1 MTRPLHE
8 DEIPVDLPLVRALV
22 DASFPDLA
30 NLALRRLTTTGSSNA
45 LFRLGNDLVV
55 RLPRQPGGTATIDKE
70 ARWLPAV
77 GARLPVAVP
86 EVVAVGEP
94 ALGYGERWSIVRWLP
109 GVHPPAVKPGAEGDP
124 HRGRLA
130 EDLAA
135 VVLAL
140 KEATLLRE
148 ARTDPDLRWYRGE
161 PVGAMAE
168 PTFTAIQRCRQ
179 IPGLG
184 LDLDRVTEVWT
195 DVVAACSGDHYR
207 EPRWLHGDLV
217 AENLLVT
224 DGRLSAVLD
233 FGALSVGDPTVDLV
247 AAWEV
252 LDPPARETFRRLVD
266 VDEPTWERARAW
278 ALALGM
284 MTFPYYWDTMP
295 ARCANR
301 LAMVRSV
308 LAEAAR

>member
-1 MTRPLHE
+1 MTGRLHH
-8 DEIPVDLPLVRALV
+8 DEIPVALPLVRALV
-22 DASFPDLA
+22 DVSFPDLA
-30 NLALRRLTTTGSSNA
+30 ILPLRPLESSGSSNA
-45 LFRLGNDLVV
+45 LFRLGHDLVV

-70 ARWLPAV
+70 ARWLPVV
-77 GARLPVAVP
+77 GSRLPVAVP

-94 ALGYGERWSIVRWLP
+94 ALGYEERWSIVRWLP
-109 GVHPPAVKPGAEGDP
+109 GVHPPAVETSAARDP
-124 HRGRLA
+124 RRHLLA

-140 KEATLLRE
+140 KRAHVPRE

-161 PVGAMAE
+161 PVVAMAE
-168 PTFTAIQRCRQ
+168 PTFAAIERCRR

-184 LDLDRVTEVWT
+184 LDLDEVTELWT
-195 DVVAACSGDHYR
+195 EVVATCSGDHR
-207 EPRWLHGDLV
+207 QEPRWLHGDLV
-217 AENLLVT
+217 AENLLLT

-233 FGALSVGDPTVDLV
+233 FGGLSVGDPTVDLV
-247 AAWEV
+247 SAWEV
-252 LDPPARETFRRLVD
+252 LDPPARKTFRRLVD

-308 LAEAAR
+308 LADGAE